1 MRELEDRVLAL
12 IGIDRL
18 REASLSLNGSIPA
31 DRPDLRDEV
40 ISWQAELTRLE
51 AQHRIA
57 EVTPRAYAKER
68 KRLAQG
74 LLRISRALTEL
85 QPRTAAPTKA
95 GLNVFLSYNH
105 ADIAAATDVRRHLE
119 AAEISVRMDVDAMS
133 AGASIH
139 DFIRSAI
146 RSTLATVCILS
157 ERSLLSGWVGQETAL
172 ALTALDLWGE
182 RRFIACYLDM
192 RFLDVDFRLFATKI
206 IDERLAVIE
215 ALFPEYAT
223 RRLDTND
230 LNAEKSRLFEL
241 RNQLGN
247 ILDRLRGGLCLD
259 IRADARAASLAR
271 LTDTLRATHSA

>member
-18 REASLSLNGSIPA
+18 REASLSLYGSIPA

-57 EVTPRAYAKER
+57 EVSPRAYAKER

-74 LLRISRALTEL
+74 LLRISRALAEL
-85 QPRTAAPTKA
+85 QPQTAAPTPKG
-95 GLNVFLSYNH
+95 GLSVFLSYNH
-105 ADIAAATDVRRHLE
+105 ADTAAATDVRRHLE

-133 AGASIH
+133 AGTSIH

-182 RRFIACYLDM
+182 RRFIACYLDT
-192 RFLDVDFRLFATKI
+192 RFLDADFRLFATKI
-206 IDERLAVIE
+206 IDERLAGIE
-215 ALFPEYAT
+215 ALFPDYAAG
-223 RRLDTND
+223 RLDTND

-241 RNQLGN
+241 RNELGN
-247 ILDRLRGGLCLD
+247 ILDRVRGSLCLD
-259 IRADARAASLAR
+259 IRPDARAASLAR
-271 LTDTLRATHSA
+271 LTDTLRAAH